1 MRADPRLICPPRYD
15 LEVRDPLTIQKLAAL
30 IRKAGLRHPLRVFR
44 NEESALEMLCSETR
58 RLAAIKAGLLE
69 VEVLLCERSEPTATD
84 ILLERWHESVLLG
97 NVTPSDRVAIAL
109 GVLAENPD
117 WTYDDLGIALG
128 KSRASLTRLLRP
140 FAVLPEHVRAAIDKG
155 AICSS
160 YAYYLSQI
168 AHLPE
173 ELERTVRLIT
183 TGKIR
188 KRKALVKHVD
198 GILNRKRSSNGTTI
212 EFESFKVTSNESGD
226 STVVFR
232 LAEAVRKAEA
242 RMKANGQNSMDDFWR
257 LVNQYFTAAGGKDP
271 HAC

>member
-1 MRADPRLICPPRYD
+1 MRADPGSIRASRYD
-15 LEVRDPLTIQKLAAL
+15 REPPNPLTIQKLAVF
-30 IRKAGLRHPLRVFR
+30 IRKVGLRHPLRVFR
-44 NEESALEMLCSETR
+44 NEEDALEILCGETR
-58 RLAAIKAGLLE
+58 RLAAIKAGLLD
-69 VEVLLCERSEPTATD
+69 VEVVLYDRSEPTATD
-84 ILLERWHESVLLG
+84 LLLERWYESILLG
-97 NVTPSDRVAIAL
+97 DDTPSDRVAIAL

-183 TGKIR
+183 LGRIR
-188 KRKALVKHVD
+188 KRKALVKLVD

-212 EFESFKVTSNESGD
+212 EFESFKVTSNETSD

-242 RMKANGQNSMDDFWR
+242 WMKANGQNSMDDFWR
-257 LVNQYFTAAGGKDP
+257 LVNQYFNAAGGKDT

>member
-1 MRADPRLICPPRYD
+1 MRADPRSICPPRYD
-15 LEVRDPLTIQKLAAL
+15 REHPNPLTIQKLAAL

-44 NEESALEMLCSETR
+44 NEEGALEMLCGETR
-58 RLAAIKAGLLE
+58 RLGAIKAGLPE
-69 VEVLLCERSEPTATD
+69 VEVVLYDRSEPTATD
-84 ILLERWHESVLLG
+84 ILLEQWYESVLLG
-97 NVTPSDRVAIAL
+97 KDTPSHRVAIAL

-117 WTYDDLGIALG
+117 WTYDDLGDALG

-168 AHLPE
+168 AHLSE
-173 ELERTVRLIT
+173 DLERTVRLIT
-183 TGKIR
+183 TGRIR

-212 EFESFKVTSNESGD
+212 EFQSFKVTSNESGD

-242 RMKANGQNSMDDFWR
+242 RMKANGQNSMDEFWR
-257 LVNQYFTAAGGKDP
+257 LVNQYFTAAGGKDA

>member
-15 LEVRDPLTIQKLAAL
+15 REPCNPLITQRLAAL
-30 IRKAGLRHPLRVFR
+30 IRKAGLRHPLHVFR
-44 NEESALEMLCSETR
+44 NEEGVLEMLCGETR
-58 RLAAIKAGLLE
+58 RLAAIKAGLLD
-69 VEVLLCERSEPTATD
+69 VEVLLCDRSQPTATD
-84 ILLERWHESVLLG
+84 ILLERWYVSVLLG
-97 NVTPSDRVAIAL
+97 TDMPSERAAIVL

-117 WTYDDLGIALG
+117 WTYDDLGDALG

-173 ELERTVRLIT
+173 ELERAVRLIT

-212 EFESFKVTSNESGD
+212 EFQSFKVTSHESGD
-226 STVVFR
+226 STIVFR

-242 RMKANGQNSMDDFWR
+242 WMKANGQNSMDDFWR
-257 LVNQYFTAAGGKDP
+257 LVNQYFIAAGGKDS
-271 HAC
+271 HVC

>member
-1 MRADPRLICPPRYD
+1 
-15 LEVRDPLTIQKLAAL
+15 
-30 IRKAGLRHPLRVFR
+30 
-44 NEESALEMLCSETR
+44 
-58 RLAAIKAGLLE
+58 
-69 VEVLLCERSEPTATD
+69 
-84 ILLERWHESVLLG
+84 
-97 NVTPSDRVAIAL
+97 VAIAL

-117 WTYDDLGIALG
+117 WTYDDLGDALG

-173 ELERTVRLIT
+173 ELERIVHLIT

-212 EFESFKVTSNESGD
+212 EFESFKVTSNETSD

-242 RMKANGQNSMDDFWR
+242 RMKANGQNSMDEFWR
-257 LVNQYFTAAGGKDP
+257 LVNQYFNAAGGKDS